1 MSKSRFGVG
10 IVGLQANRSWAFSGH
25 LPALRALPDSFEIV
39 GVANT
44 TKESAE
50 AAAKASGIPRAFANA
65 AALAADPAVD
75 IVTITVKVPYHNELA
90 KIAFD
95 AGKHVYCEWPLGGSL
110 ADAQDMARMAQ
121 QKGRLGVV
129 GIQSLASPEIEY
141 AAKLVKDGYVGKVL
155 STTIVGRGRGW
166 GAVHPIKATAYVLD
180 RKLGST
186 MLTVPVGH
194 TLSALR
200 EVLGNVAELSAVL
213 ANRRT
218 SVPIKDTGE
227 TAPMTS
233 HDQVLVAGV
242 MEGGA
247 PLSLHM
253 RGGDARDGNGF
264 DWQING
270 TDGDLQLTGASGH
283 TQQVQ
288 YVLKGGRGDDKEL
301 KPIEV
306 PASYRAGGP
315 ENLVVG
321 NVARLYGR
329 MADDLRSGTHT
340 APSFADAVEVHRI
353 IDAIERSAESGQRA
367 KVGAA

>member
-10 IVGLQANRSWAFSGH
+10 LIGVQPNRSWATTGH
-25 LPALRALPDSFEIV
+25 IPALRALPDSFEIV

-44 TKESAE
+44 RKESAE
-50 AAAKASGIPRAFANA
+50 QAAAAYGIPRAFANPGE
-65 AALAADPAVD
+65 LAADPSVD
-75 IVTITVKVPYHNELA
+75 IVTITVKVPYHRELA

-95 AGKHVYCEWPLGGSL
+95 AGKHVYCEWPLGHDA
-110 ADAQDMARMAQ
+110 ADAQDMARMAKE
-121 QKGRLGVV
+121 KGLLGVV
-129 GIQSLASPEIEY
+129 GIQSEASPEIEY
-141 AAKLVKDGYVGKVL
+141 AAKLIKDGYVGQVL
-155 STTIVGRGRGW
+155 SSTIVARGRGW
-166 GAVHPIKATAYVLD
+166 GAVQPLKSTSYVLD

-200 EVLGNVAELSAVL
+200 KVLGGIAELSAVL

-218 SVPIKDTGE
+218 SVLIKDTGE

-233 HDQVLVAGV
+233 HDQVLVAGLL
-242 MEGGA
+242 EGGA
-247 PLSLHM
+247 PISLHV

-264 DWQING
+264 WWQING
-270 TDGDLQLTGASGH
+270 TEGDLQLSGASGH

-288 YVLKGGRGDDKEL
+288 LALKGGQGEDREL

-306 PASYRAGGP
+306 PASYRQGGP
-315 ENLVVG
+315 ENIVVG

-329 MADDLRSGTHT
+329 MANDLRHGTHT
-340 APSFADAVEVHRI
+340 APAFADAVEIHKI
-353 IDAIERSAESGQRA
+353 IDAIVTSAESGRR
-367 KVGAA
+367 VRV